1 MEEERQESTGMR
13 EGLREE
19 KKAEGGE
26 EKEKSWV
33 MDIEEEEI
41 EGIRVRI

>member
-26 EKEKSWV
+26 EEQSWA
-33 MDIEEEEI
+33 MDIEEKEKG
-41 EGIRVRI
+41 GIRIRI